1 MIRSEDSGSGLS
13 VFRYLYSIQW
23 ALQASNSLTL
33 ETNSKFPSQPLR
45 GQGCGETHDDHAF
58 GCILRSGDSRV
69 AFDSFDLGKGS
80 IGEKDYICLRNVVIL
95 VRSWVKAAQA

>member
-1 MIRSEDSGSGLS
+1 LR
-13 VFRYLYSIQW
+13 R
-23 ALQASNSLTL
+23 NSRR
-33 ETNSKFPSQPLR
+33 P
-45 GQGCGETHDDHAF
+45 
-58 GCILRSGDSRV
+58 CIWMYPQIGDSRV